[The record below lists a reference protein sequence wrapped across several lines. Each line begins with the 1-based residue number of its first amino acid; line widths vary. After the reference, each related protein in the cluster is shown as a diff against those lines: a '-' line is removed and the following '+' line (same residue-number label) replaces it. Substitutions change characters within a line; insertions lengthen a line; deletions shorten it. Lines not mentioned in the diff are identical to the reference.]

1 MKSLLEEIYYGSCE
15 RRFVRTPEYKAA
27 TAAMTKTWDAA
38 HEKLS
43 REELDEL
50 WRTAMALSAL
60 EGYDDFRAGFRL
72 GVSLMLEALPQAAEK

>member
-1 MKSLLEEIYYGSCE
+1 MQSLLEEIYYGNYE

-50 WRTAMALSAL
+50 WSTAMALSVL

-72 GVSLMLEALPQAAEK
+72 GVSLMLEVFSPAK